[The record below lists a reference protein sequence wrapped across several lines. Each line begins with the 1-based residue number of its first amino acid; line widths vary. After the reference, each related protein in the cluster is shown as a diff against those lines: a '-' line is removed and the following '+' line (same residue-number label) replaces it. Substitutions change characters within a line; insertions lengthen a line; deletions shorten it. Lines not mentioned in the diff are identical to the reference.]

1 MTVRNKW
8 NSKLY
13 TLIQDKGSS
22 VILQR
27 SDGSE
32 FEISKSEFK
41 ANYYEVKENGK
52 RRCRDK

>member
-1 MTVRNKW
+1 MIIRNKW
-8 NSKLY
+8 NGKLY

-41 ANYYEVKENGK
+41 ANYMEIKEDGK
-52 RRCRDK
+52 HK

>member
-1 MTVRNKW
+1 MIVRNKW
-8 NSKLY
+8 NGKLY

-27 SDGSE
+27 SNGSE

-41 ANYYEVKENGK
+41 ANYTEINKDGK
-52 RRCRDK
+52 HK

>member
-1 MTVRNKW
+1 MKIKNKW
-8 NSKLY
+8 NGKFY

-41 ANYYEVKENGK
+41 ANYMEINNDEKH
-52 RRCRDK
+52 R

>member
-1 MTVRNKW
+1 MIVRNKW
-8 NSKLY
+8 NGKFY

-32 FEISKSEFK
+32 FEISKSEFR
-41 ANYYEVKENGK
+41 ANYMEINKDGK
-52 RRCRDK
+52 RR

>member
-1 MTVRNKW
+1 MIVKNKW
-8 NSKLY
+8 NGKLY

-27 SDGSE
+27 SNGSE

-41 ANYYEVKENGK
+41 ANYYEVNKDGK
-52 RRCRDK
+52 QR

>member
-1 MTVRNKW
+1 MTIRNRW
-8 NSKLY
+8 NGKLY

-52 RRCRDK
+52 QR

>member
-8 NSKLY
+8 NGKLY
-13 TLIQDKGSS
+13 TLTQDKGSS

-27 SDGSE
+27 SDSSE

-41 ANYYEVKENGK
+41 ANYYEVKEDGK
-52 RRCRDK
+52 RR